1 MDIRKVSIVL
11 FFCLISNIVIF
22 NVDAITMNE
31 QVHEQVADDEDNVGP
46 SMCLYTKKFY
56 DYLWP
61 DDQIPPLDV
70 EIFVQD
76 ASGVDTVI
84 VSYSKES
91 DSWTNITMVQQEGEE
106 NWYEAQID
114 FFNTS
119 TSNTSDITSTYIYE
133 YGYDALFQVRY
144 FANDTLGNIAMTENL
159 PYKYRISWTASDGS
173 TIILQE
179 QRDRWFVVGTE
190 GHKILWNI
198 VEGRAASYEVKI
210 NGHLIESWHW
220 TGPVE
225 IDLDGLPEGTYTVRL
240 SASYGVAW
248 DVETFKVH
256 IVENSSLLEVIN
268 SISSEPYQYSIYPV
282 VTVVV
287 GAIMVTVVMGLWIIR
302 KYADL

>member
-11 FFCLISNIVIF
+11 FFCLISNVVIF
-22 NVDAITMNE
+22 NVDANTMNE
-31 QVHEQVADDEDNVGP
+31 QVHEQVTDEEDNVGP
-46 SMCLYTKKFY
+46 SMCLYTKRFY
-56 DYLWP
+56 DYLWIGYP
-61 DDQIPPLDV
+61 IPLLDV
-70 EIFVQD
+70 DIFVQD
-76 ASGVDTVI
+76 ASGVDTVM

-106 NWYEAQID
+106 NWYEARLD

-119 TSNTSDITSTYIYE
+119 TSNTSDTIILYTE
-133 YGYDALFQVRY
+133 YYDYDVIFQVRY

-159 PYKYRISWTASDGS
+159 TYRYHFSVTASDGS
-173 TIILQE
+173 TIKLEE

-190 GHKILWNI
+190 GHKILWDI

-210 NGHLIESWHW
+210 NGHLIESWRW

-225 IDLDGLPEGTYTVRL
+225 IDLDGLPVGTYTVRL

-248 DVETFKVH
+248 DVKTFKVH
-256 IVENSSLLEVIN
+256 IVEDSSLIEVIT
-268 SISSEPYQYSIYPV
+268 SISSEPHQYSIYPV
-282 VTVVV
+282 MTVLV
-287 GAIMVTVVMGLWIIR
+287 GAIIVTIVMGLWIVR